1 MLNGGTM
8 GSLSQPVECPCCRQ
22 PVSSPTLDIVIS
34 NYGVRPLEARVL
46 RAIWNGKGMPVQT
59 ERIFDAMYEDD
70 PDGGPSYASMYS
82 SFKVALCR
90 LRSRLQGSGVSVETV
105 GYRRGYRLV
114 MEGKK

>member
-1 MLNGGTM
+1 MPM
-8 GSLSQPVECPCCRQ
+8 PAIECPCCRQ
-22 PVSSPTLDIVIS
+22 PVSSPSLDIVVS
-34 NYGVRPLEARVL
+34 NYSIRPLEARVL

-59 ERIFDAMYEDD
+59 ERIFDVMYEDD

-90 LRSRLQGSGVSVETV
+90 LRSRLEGSGVGIETV
-105 GYRRGYRLV
+105 GYRRGYKLV